1 MWSAEDEAEWARL
14 ENERKRRD
22 ALVRKI
28 KREAHYRKLRPLP
41 RCCETCFWGDFEH
54 ENATCWR
61 GEESFDVS
69 PFGIC
74 DHYKRR
80 RP

>member
-1 MWSAEDEAEWARL
+1 MSDEPYIETLKKELR
-14 ENERKRRD
+14 RRD

-61 GEESFDVS
+61 DEESFDVS

-80 RP
+80 RR

>member
-1 MWSAEDEAEWARL
+1 MSDEPYIETLKKEWR
-14 ENERKRRD
+14 RRD

-41 RCCETCFWGDFEH
+41 RCCETCHWGDFEH

-61 GEESFDVS
+61 GVERFDVS

-74 DHYKRR
+74 DHYRR
-80 RP
+80 AKP

>member
-1 MWSAEDEAEWARL
+1 MWSAEDEAEWERL
-14 ENERKRRD
+14 ENERKRRE
-22 ALVRKI
+22 ARVRKI
-28 KREAHYRKLRPLP
+28 KREAHYKKLRPLP

-61 GEESFDVS
+61 GVERFDVS

-74 DHYKRR
+74 DHYRR
-80 RP
+80 AKP